1 MSRRRTSPI
10 RKVSAPYPQMRF
22 KYLSKFCTLFEY
34 ARLQLLDLKNI
45 RFQSIYNQDMEEL
58 KKNIIIGKSVLE
70 PKTFKFEILV
80 CFWVTIHLELLEY
93 A

>member
-1 MSRRRTSPI
+1 
-10 RKVSAPYPQMRF
+10 
-22 KYLSKFCTLFEY
+22 
-34 ARLQLLDLKNI
+34 
-45 RFQSIYNQDMEEL
+45 MEEL
-58 KKNIIIGKSVLE
+58 KKNIILGKAVLE

>member
-1 MSRRRTSPI
+1 
-10 RKVSAPYPQMRF
+10 
-22 KYLSKFCTLFEY
+22 
-34 ARLQLLDLKNI
+34 LLDLKNI